1 MVCKKCGAELPET
14 ALFCGSCGVS
24 VADEEKEEVAREEK
38 EEASQAEEKASKEEE
53 KEANEAVKEEK
64 TEKPSISEVFSRIP
78 SGCECESDDCP
89 FCTTKADEKPEPPAR
104 GFGVAAIVVCLVLV
118 FFTSIAC
125 GVFAGL
131 YFSEKNNHAHCLSVQ
146 DTERW

>member
-1 MVCKKCGAELPET
+1 MICKNCGTELPET

-24 VADEEKEEVAREEK
+24 VADEEKEEVAGEEK

-53 KEANEAVKEEK
+53 KEADEAVKEEK

-89 FCTTKADEKPEPPAR
+89 FCAARPGNEKCDSAK
-104 GFGVAAIVVCLVLV
+104 GFGLAAIIVCIVLV
-118 FFTSIAC
+118 FLTSVAC

-131 YFSEKNNHAHCLSVQ
+131 YFSEKNSHENCVCTQ
-146 DTERW
+146 DTEKW

>member
-14 ALFCGSCGVS
+14 ALFCGSCGTS
-24 VADEEKEEVAREEK
+24 VTSEVK
-38 EEASQAEEKASKEEE
+38 EEATSEEE
-53 KEANEAVKEEK
+53 KMINEPQEQTSEAAGSEA
-64 TEKPSISEVFSRIP
+64 TQKPSIGEAFSKIP
-78 SGCECESDDCP
+78 RCENDDCP
-89 FCTTKADEKPEPPAR
+89 FCTTKDDEKPEPSAR